1 MSMQTEQGGRLRETW
16 RGNVRYGRGMSV
28 PDLHPTFEK
37 MVLRLERRSTL
48 SEADRTAL
56 LGLPHVVRKLSAGAH
71 VVRDGEP
78 ADHCSLLLSGFAHRY
93 KIAAEGARQILSF
106 HVAAEFLDLQN
117 SFLGVADHGVQ
128 MLTDAEIAL
137 IPAGTLQA
145 LALGR
150 PALGRALWIDT
161 LIDASIF
168 REWVV
173 NVGRRDSRARIAHLL
188 CEFSLRLEA
197 AGLASNHHY
206 QLPMTQEQLADAVGL
221 TSVHVN
227 RVLRQ
232 LGEEGLI
239 RRDRRSITIEDWGR
253 MRAVGDFNERYLHHD
268 AMNGGRV
275 KS

>member
-1 MSMQTEQGGRLRETW
+1 MI
-16 RGNVRYGRGMSV
+16 V

-37 MVLRLERRSTL
+37 MVRRLERRSPL
-48 SEADRTAL
+48 GQADREAL
-56 LGLPHVVRKLSAGAH
+56 LSLPHTLRKLAAGAH

-78 ADHCSLLLSGFAHRY
+78 AELCCLLLSGFAYRY
-93 KIAAEGARQILSF
+93 KITGEGGRQIISF

-117 SFLGVADHGVQ
+117 SFLGIADHSVQ

-137 IPAGTLQA
+137 IPSGTLQK
-145 LALGR
+145 LALTR
-150 PALGRALWIDT
+150 PALARALWIDT

-173 NVGRRDSRARIAHLL
+173 NVGRRDSRARVAHLL

-227 RVLRQ
+227 RVLKQ
-232 LGEEGLI
+232 LAEEGLI
-239 RRDRRSITIEDWGR
+239 KRDRRSITIEDWER
-253 MRAVGDFNERYLHHD
+253 MRAAGDFNERYLHHD
-268 AMNGGRV
+268 AMNGVGEQA
-275 KS
+275 

>member
-1 MSMQTEQGGRLRETW
+1 
-16 RGNVRYGRGMSV
+16 MSV

-37 MVLRLERRSTL
+37 MVKRLERRSPL
-48 SEADRTAL
+48 PEVDRQAL
-56 LGLPHVVRKLSAGAH
+56 LTLPHSIRKLAAGAH
-71 VVRDGEP
+71 IIRDGDP
-78 ADHCSLLLSGFAHRY
+78 ADHCSLLLSGFAYRY
-93 KIAAEGARQILSF
+93 KITGEGGRQIISF

-117 SFLGVADHGVQ
+117 SFLGIADHSVQ
-128 MLTDAEIAL
+128 MLTETEIAL
-137 IPAGTLQA
+137 IPSAVMQE
-145 LALGR
+145 LALTR
-150 PALGRALWIDT
+150 PALARALWIDT

-173 NVGRRDSRARIAHLL
+173 NVGRRDSRARVAHLL

-206 QLPMTQEQLADAVGL
+206 ELPMTQEQLADAVGL

-227 RVLRQ
+227 RVLKQ
-232 LGEEGLI
+232 LAEEGLI

-268 AMNGGRV
+268 AMDGGAGRA
-275 KS
+275 

>member
-1 MSMQTEQGGRLRETW
+1 
-16 RGNVRYGRGMSV
+16 MSV

-37 MVLRLERRSTL
+37 LVRRLERRSPL
-48 SEADRTAL
+48 GEEDRRAL
-56 LGLPHVVRKLSAGAH
+56 LSLPHSVRRLAAGAH
-71 VVRDGEP
+71 IIRDGDP
-78 ADHCSLLLSGFAHRY
+78 AEHCSLILSGFAYRY
-93 KIAAEGARQILSF
+93 KITGEGGRQIISF
-106 HVAAEFLDLQN
+106 HVAAEFVDLQN
-117 SFLGVADHGVQ
+117 SLLGIADHSVQ

-137 IPAGTLQA
+137 IPANAIQD
-145 LALGR
+145 LAMTR
-150 PALGRALWIDT
+150 PAIARTLWIDT

-206 QLPMTQEQLADAVGL
+206 ELPMTQEQLADAVGL

-227 RVLRQ
+227 RVLKQ

-239 RRDRRSITIEDWGR
+239 RRDRRSIVIEDWSR
-253 MRAVGDFNERYLHHD
+253 MRAAGDFNERYLHHD
-268 AMNGGRV
+268 AMDRG
-275 KS
+275 SHA